1 MTDPIRVLFPVG
13 MLGGG
18 FPPETVARGIELG
31 ADIIAVDGGSTD
43 SGPYYLGTGTAK
55 TARAAVERDLR
66 VLVSAAHD
74 ANIPLV
80 VGSCGTSGCDAGV
93 EWVYEIVQQICA
105 DLGISRQVARVYGE
119 QDPARV
125 ADLLAQGRVHPLGT
139 AGPLRQETL
148 ARCRHIVG
156 LMGHEPLADALRDG
170 AQIVLAG
177 RSTDTALTA
186 VLPLL
191 RGLPAGPTWHAAKIA
206 ECGGLCTENPMSGG
220 VLVTVDDAGFTVEPL
235 AAHTRCTPRS
245 VAAHMLYENADPFR
259 LREPAGTLDTTAA
272 VYTALDERRVRV
284 EGSRFEPAEQP
295 TIKLEGA
302 ASTGFQTQLITG
314 MRDPK
319 ILGRLDEWCQRL
331 IDYLDKHVPSTF
343 GLAPG
348 EYAYSLRRFGHD
360 AVLGAAE
367 PERHTPPREVG
378 LVLTVT
384 APDQD
389 TANDLAKFANP
400 MMLHL
405 PLDDDRPFPTYAFIS
420 SPAETARGESFE
432 FVLQHVVDV
441 SDERDL
447 FRTVQT
453 KVGP

>member
-18 FPPETVARGIELG
+18 FPPETVTRGIELG

-43 SGPYYLGTGTAK
+43 SGPHYLGTATAK

-66 VLVSAAHD
+66 VLVPAAHEAD
-74 ANIPLV
+74 IPLV

-93 EWVYEIVQQICA
+93 EWVHEIVQGICA
-105 DLGISRQVARVYGE
+105 DLGISRRIARVYSE
-119 QDPARV
+119 QDPARI

-139 AGPLRQETL
+139 AEPLRPETV

-170 AQIVLAG
+170 AEIVLAG
-177 RSTDTALTA
+177 RSTDTALAA

-191 RGLPAGPTWHAAKIA
+191 RGLPPGPAWHAAKIA
-206 ECGGLCTENPMSGG
+206 ECGGLCTENPRAGG
-220 VLVTVDDAGFTVEPL
+220 VLVTVDDTGFTVEPL
-235 AAHTRCTPRS
+235 AVHARCTTRS

-259 LREPAGTLDTTAA
+259 LREPAGTLNTSDA

-302 ASTGFQTQLITG
+302 ASTGFQAQLITG
-314 MRDPK
+314 IRDPE
-319 ILGRLDEWCQRL
+319 ILGRLDDWCRRL
-331 IDYLDKHVPSTF
+331 IAYLDKHVPSTF

-348 EYAYSLRRFGHD
+348 EYDYSLRRFGHD

-367 PERHTPPREVG
+367 PERGTPPREVG
-378 LVLTVT
+378 ILLTVT
-384 APDQD
+384 APDQA
-389 TANDLAKFANP
+389 TADDLAKFANP

-405 PLDDDRPFPTYAFIS
+405 PLDDDSPFPTFAFVG

-432 FVLQHVVDV
+432 FVLQHAVDV
-441 SDERDL
+441 ADERDL
-447 FRTVQT
+447 FRTVHSE
-453 KVGP
+453 VGP